1 MVGLMMGPVYFIYC
15 TYLSGEAGEQVV
27 MTERAARWTTAD
39 GTILHFPKR
48 QAYRP
53 INVELKPDM
62 NRIKLNLTF
71 AAAEGTAPATR
82 PAPDDYQ
89 ASVMQGDQ
97 QIMHRSLQ
105 VQTKPGSDLT
115 LSLGTLEVF
124 YPGAYTFVLE
134 TPDVPNVALSRVT
147 LSVQHRV
154 EKMVMAVLITGLLV
168 LAVGL
173 AMYIEPYLKFI
184 R

>member
-1 MVGLMMGPVYFIYC
+1 MVGLMMGPAYFIYC

-53 INVELKPDM
+53 IIVELKPDM

-71 AAAEGTAPATR
+71 TAAEGDVPATR

-105 VQTKPGSDLT
+105 VQTKPGNELT

-134 TPDVPNVALSRVT
+134 TPDAPNVALSRVT

-168 LAVGL
+168 LAVGM